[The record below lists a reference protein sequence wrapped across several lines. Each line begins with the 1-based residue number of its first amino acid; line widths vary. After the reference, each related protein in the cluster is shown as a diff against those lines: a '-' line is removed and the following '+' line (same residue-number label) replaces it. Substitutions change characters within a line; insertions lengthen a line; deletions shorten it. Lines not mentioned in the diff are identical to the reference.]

1 MRNLDQIKAISFDA
15 DGTLWDFLKVMRH
28 SLKYVLEALEEIDP
42 VSASLLDIDKMITIR
57 NRVADNL
64 KGIIINLEEVRFR
77 AFQETLK
84 ITRKPNDELAK
95 YLNEIYLKHRFED
108 IELYEDVLPTLNALK
123 SKYKL
128 GILSNG
134 NSYPEKCGLEGIFQ
148 FAVFSQDYGIEK
160 PDPLIFEITMKEA
173 NCGPQEILHI
183 GDSLESDIKG
193 AIRSGIQCVWLNRD
207 MKENTTNLQIDYEIS
222 SLSELLDLLQ

>member
-1 MRNLDQIKAISFDA
+1 MRNIDQIKAISFDA

-28 SLKYVLEALEEIDP
+28 SLKYVLEVLEEIDP

-64 KGIIINLEEVRFR
+64 KGIIINLEEVRLR

-84 ITRKPNDELAK
+84 VTRKPNDELAK

-108 IELYEDVLPTLNALK
+108 IELYEDVLPTLNTLK
-123 SKYKL
+123 NKYKL

-173 NCGPQEILHI
+173 RCSPREILHI
-183 GDSLESDIKG
+183 GDSLESDIQG
-193 AIRSGIQCVWLNRD
+193 AINSGIQCVWLNRD
-207 MKENTTNLQIDYEIS
+207 KKENTAEIHVDYEIS
-222 SLSELLDLLQ
+222 SLSELLDILL